1 MVLSMIR
8 PFGQSILPMIEGMF
22 GQSRLSA
29 NANSSSSNPA
39 SSVEAASLVQGI
51 ASAATSAAPTTVN
64 SVQIA
69 NTALAVDGF
78 ISAYK
83 AVIVFFTSATC
94 PPCRVIK
101 PDFENLI
108 RDKNSGQQQIKVL
121 GVIMDTSMAPD
132 AGKYGIRATPT
143 FQLYLNGKKYSEFR
157 GANYAELKSQVDILL
172 FEAFPRKL
180 YFGSF

>member
-1 MVLSMIR
+1 MIR
-8 PFGQSILPMIEGMF
+8 PFGQSILPMIENMF

-29 NANSSSSNPA
+29 NASSNLPVPPPSA
-39 SSVEAASLVQGI
+39 QTTSLIQGV
-51 ASAATSAAPTTVN
+51 ASAATSAAPTTVDP
-64 SVQIA
+64 VQIA
-69 NTALAVDGF
+69 HTASAVDGF

-83 AVIVFFTSATC
+83 AVVVFFTSATC

-108 RDKNSGQQQIKVL
+108 RDKNGSQQQIKIL

-143 FQLYLNGKKYSEFR
+143 FQLYLNGNKYSEFR

-172 FEAFPRKL
+172 FEAFPRKFASW
-180 YFGSF
+180 YCKMYV